1 MLNERGKAFLR
12 LFIMLL
18 IQFILFMLKITGAIN
33 WSWIV
38 VLIPIWIIIFWEL
51 FTTVVMLWLFRK

>member
-33 WSWIV
+33 WSWV
-38 VLIPIWIIIFWEL
+38 VVIIPIWIIIFWEL

>member
-33 WSWIV
+33 WSWVV

>member
-1 MLNERGKAFLR
+1 MLTERGKAFLR

-18 IQFILFMLKITGAIN
+18 IQFILFMLKITGTIN
-33 WSWIV
+33 WSWVV

>member
-33 WSWIV
+33 WSWVV
-38 VLIPIWIIIFWEL
+38 VLIPIWFIIFWEL
-51 FTTVVMLWLFRK
+51 LTTVVMLWLFRK

>member
-12 LFIMLL
+12 LFTMLL

-33 WSWIV
+33 WSWVV

-51 FTTVVMLWLFRK
+51 FRTVVMLWLFRK

>member
-1 MLNERGKAFLR
+1 
-12 LFIMLL
+12 MLL

-33 WSWIV
+33 WSWVV

-51 FTTVVMLWLFRK
+51 FTTVITLWILKK

>member
-1 MLNERGKAFLR
+1 MLNERGKMFLR

-33 WSWIV
+33 WSWVV

>member
-1 MLNERGKAFLR
+1 VLNERGKAFLR

-33 WSWIV
+33 WSWVV

-51 FTTVVMLWLFRK
+51 STTVVMLWLFRK

>member
-18 IQFILFMLKITGAIN
+18 IQFILFMLEITGAIN
-33 WSWIV
+33 WSWVV